1 MKKIIS
7 IITIFSILSILIF
20 STSIYAATLDTL
32 NVDINKTTIEPGAQV
47 KLTVNFGQS
56 LGAYTFNFAYDNNIF
71 DFVSVDGG
79 TSNDTTDKVIVTYYD
94 STGGNNPRSNMSII
108 FKAKENITTSN
119 PTEFLVTAEG
129 LANADASVT
138 YDDITTPITKNV
150 TVEPKYEDYKIK
162 LDYTGEI
169 IKEEAKEMEISY
181 SSPMG
186 RYYAHARLIAS
197 AITPEGAEAKLLA
210 NDTAS
215 LEFDLLENG
224 WGDSQGYEIGGKD
237 IKQTLDVRGV
247 FSKEGKYTITL
258 KLIDRDN
265 SDAVI
270 AEETFNIDV
279 RDKTTVE
286 DEKDN
291 VIEDEVGE
299 NSSEGEKEEEKKPT
313 ELPKTGIDA
322 YAPIALI
329 LIVLAVSYVYYI
341 KRK

>member
-1 MKKIIS
+1 MKKFIS

-20 STSIYAATLDTL
+20 STSIYAASLDTL
-32 NVDINKTTIEPGAQV
+32 TVDIDKSTVEPGKQV
-47 KLTVNFGQS
+47 KLTVNFGQT
-56 LGAYTFNFAYDNNIF
+56 LGAYTFSFAYDNNIF
-71 DFVSVDGG
+71 DYVSVDGG
-79 TSNDTTDKVIVTYYD
+79 TANDTTDKVIVTYYD
-94 STGGNNPRSNMSII
+94 STGGNNPRSNMSIT

-162 LDYTGEI
+162 LDYTGDI

-181 SSPMG
+181 SSAMG

-197 AITPEGAEAKLLA
+197 ATTPEGAEFKLLA
-210 NDTAS
+210 NDTAG

-224 WGDSQGYEIGGKD
+224 WGDAQGYEIGGKD
-237 IKQTLDVRGV
+237 VKQTLDGRGV

-265 SDAVI
+265 ADAVI
-270 AEETFNIDV
+270 AEETFNINVKDE
-279 RDKTTVE
+279 TIVE
-286 DEKDN
+286 EEEENIVEND
-291 VIEDEVGE
+291 
-299 NSSEGEKEEEKKPT
+299 NSSEGEAEKEPT
-313 ELPKTGIDA
+313 ELPKTGIDL
-322 YAPIALI
+322 YGPIALV
-329 LIVLAVSYVYYI
+329 LIVLAVS
-341 KRK
+341 

>member
-1 MKKIIS
+1 MKKFIS

-20 STSIYAATLDTL
+20 STTIYAATLDTL
-32 NVDINKTTIEPGAQV
+32 NVQIDKTTVEPGKQV
-47 KLTVNFGQS
+47 KLTVNFGQT
-56 LGAYTFNFAYDNNIF
+56 LGSYTFNFAYDKNIF
-71 DFVSVDGG
+71 EYVSVDGG
-79 TSNDTTDKVIVTYYD
+79 TANDTTDKVIVTYYD
-94 STGGNNPRSNMSII
+94 STGGNNPRSNMSIT

-138 YDDITTPITKNV
+138 YDDITSPITKNV

-181 SSPMG
+181 SSTMG

-197 AITPEGAEAKLLA
+197 STSPEGAEVKLLA
-210 NDTAS
+210 KDTAG
-215 LEFDLLENG
+215 LEYDLLENG

-237 IKQTLDVRGV
+237 VKQTLDVRGV

-265 SDAVI
+265 TDTVI
-270 AEETFNIDV
+270 VQETFNIDV
-279 RDKTTVE
+279 KAEATSEDKEENKIESDNSAEVE
-286 DEKDN
+286 P
-291 VIEDEVGE
+291 
-299 NSSEGEKEEEKKPT
+299 EKEPT
-313 ELPKTGIDA
+313 ELPKTGIDV
-322 YAPIALI
+322 YGPIALI
-329 LIVLAVSYVYYI
+329 LLVLGISYLYYI

>member
-1 MKKIIS
+1 MKKFIS

-20 STSIYAATLDTL
+20 STSIYAASLDTL
-32 NVDINKTTIEPGAQV
+32 TVDIDKTTVEPGKQV
-47 KLTVNFGQS
+47 KLTVNFGQT
-56 LGAYTFNFAYDNNIF
+56 LGAYTFNFAYDKNIF
-71 DFVSVDGG
+71 EYVSVDGG
-79 TSNDTTDKVIVTYYD
+79 TANDTTDKVIVTYYD
-94 STGGNNPRSNMSII
+94 STGGNNPRSNMSIT

-162 LDYTGEI
+162 LDYTGDI

-181 SSPMG
+181 SSAMG

-197 AITPEGAEAKLLA
+197 STSPEGAEVKLLA
-210 NDTAS
+210 NDTAG

-224 WGDSQGYEIGGKD
+224 WGDAQGSEIGGKD
-237 IKQTLDVRGV
+237 VKQTLDVRGV

-265 SDAVI
+265 SDTVI
-270 AEETFNIDV
+270 AEETFNLDV
-279 RDKTTVE
+279 KAEATAE
-286 DEKDN
+286 EEEENKN
-291 VIEDEVGE
+291 EVN
-299 NSSEGEKEEEKKPT
+299 NSAEGEAEKEPT
-313 ELPKTGIDA
+313 ELPETGIDV
-322 YAPIALI
+322 YGPIALV
-329 LIVLAVSYVYYI
+329 LIVLGASYVYYI

>member
-20 STSIYAATLDTL
+20 STNIYAASLDTL
-32 NVDINKTTIEPGAQV
+32 SVDISKTTVEPGTEV
-47 KLTVNFGQS
+47 KLTVNFGQT
-56 LGAYTFNFAYDNNIF
+56 LGAYTFNFVYDNNIF
-71 DFVSVDGG
+71 DYVSVDGG
-79 TSNDTTDKVIVTYYD
+79 TANDTTDKVIVTYYD
-94 STGGNNPRSNMSII
+94 STGGSNPRSNMSIT
-108 FKAKENITTSN
+108 FKAKSSITTSN

-138 YDDITTPITKNV
+138 YDDITIPITKNV
-150 TVEPKYEDYKIK
+150 TVEPKYVDYKIK
-162 LDYTGEI
+162 IDYSGEI
-169 IKEEAKEMEISY
+169 IKEEAKEMEVSY
-181 SSPMG
+181 SSSMG

-197 AITPEGAEAKLLA
+197 ATTPEGAEAKLLA

-224 WGDSQGYEIGGKD
+224 WGDAQGYEIGGKD
-237 IKQTLDVRGV
+237 VKQTLDVRGV

-258 KLIDRDN
+258 KLVDRDN

-279 RDKTTVE
+279 KSETTVDDQE
-286 DEKDN
+286 N
-291 VIEDEVGE
+291 TIEDEEE
-299 NSSEGEKEEEKKPT
+299 NVIVDAEKEEGNKPT
-313 ELPKTGIDA
+313 ELPKTGIDV
-322 YAPIALI
+322 YGSIALV
-329 LIVLAVSYVYYI
+329 LIVLGVSYVIYI

>member
-1 MKKIIS
+1 MKKFIS

-20 STSIYAATLDTL
+20 STSIYAAALDTL
-32 NVDINKTTIEPGAQV
+32 TVDIDKTTVEPGKQV
-47 KLTVNFGQS
+47 KLTVNFGQT
-56 LGAYTFNFAYDNNIF
+56 LGAYTFNFAYDKNIF
-71 DFVSVDGG
+71 EYVSVDGG
-79 TSNDTTDKVIVTYYD
+79 TANDTTDKVIVTYYD
-94 STGGNNPRSNMSII
+94 STGGSNPRSNMSIT

-181 SSPMG
+181 SSAMG

-197 AITPEGAEAKLLA
+197 ATTPEGAEVKLLA
-210 NDTAS
+210 NDTAG

-224 WGDSQGYEIGGKD
+224 WGDAQGYEIGGKD
-237 IKQTLDVRGV
+237 VKQTLDVRGV

-270 AEETFNIDV
+270 AEETFDIDV
-279 RDKTTVE
+279 KSEATTQDKEENKTE
-286 DEKDN
+286 ADN
-291 VIEDEVGE
+291 SV
-299 NSSEGEKEEEKKPT
+299 EGEAEKEPT
-313 ELPKTGIDA
+313 ELPKTGIDV

-329 LIVLAVSYVYYI
+329 LIVIAGSYVYYI

>member
-7 IITIFSILSILIF
+7 IITIFFILSILIF
-20 STSIYAATLDTL
+20 STSIYAVSLDTL
-32 NVDINKTTIEPGAQV
+32 TVDVDKTTVEPGKQV
-47 KLTVNFGQS
+47 KLSVNFGQT
-56 LGAYTFNFAYDNNIF
+56 LGAYTFNFAYDKNIF
-71 DFVSVDGG
+71 DYVSVDGG
-79 TSNDTTDKVIVTYYD
+79 TANDTTDKVIVTYYD
-94 STGGNNPRSNMSII
+94 STGGSNSRSNMSII

-181 SSPMG
+181 SSAMG

-197 AITPEGAEAKLLA
+197 ATTPEGAEVKLLA
-210 NDTAS
+210 NDTAG

-224 WGDSQGYEIGGKD
+224 WGDAQGYEIGGKD
-237 IKQTLDVRGV
+237 VKQTLDVRGV

-270 AEETFNIDV
+270 AEETFDIDV
-279 RDKTTVE
+279 KSEATTQDKEENKTEE
-286 DEKDN
+286 D
-291 VIEDEVGE
+291 
-299 NSSEGEKEEEKKPT
+299 NSVEGEAEKEPT
-313 ELPKTGIDA
+313 ELPKTGIDV

-329 LIVLAVSYVYYI
+329 LIVIAGSYVYYI

>member
-1 MKKIIS
+1 MKKFIS

-20 STSIYAATLDTL
+20 STSIYAAALDTL
-32 NVDINKTTIEPGAQV
+32 TVDIDKTTVEPGKQV
-47 KLTVNFGQS
+47 KLTVNFGQT
-56 LGAYTFNFAYDNNIF
+56 LGAYTFDFAYDKNIF
-71 DFVSVDGG
+71 EYVSVDGG
-79 TSNDTTDKVIVTYYD
+79 TANDTTDKVIVTYYD
-94 STGGNNPRSNMSII
+94 STGGSNPRSNMSIT

-119 PTEFLVTAEG
+119 PTEFLVTASG

-150 TVEPKYEDYKIK
+150 TVEPKYEDYKIE
-162 LDYTGEI
+162 LDYSGEI
-169 IKEEAKEMEISY
+169 IKEAAKEMEISY
-181 SSPMG
+181 SSSMG

-197 AITPEGAEAKLLA
+197 STSPEGAEVKLLA
-210 NDTAS
+210 NDTAG

-224 WGDSQGYEIGGKD
+224 WGDAQGYEIGGKD
-237 IKQTLDVRGV
+237 VKQTLDVRGV

-270 AEETFNIDV
+270 AEETFDIDV
-279 RDKTTVE
+279 KSEATTQDKEENKTEE
-286 DEKDN
+286 D
-291 VIEDEVGE
+291 
-299 NSSEGEKEEEKKPT
+299 NSVEGEAEKEPT
-313 ELPKTGIDA
+313 ELPKTGIDV

-329 LIVLAVSYVYYI
+329 LIVIAGSYVYYI

>member
-1 MKKIIS
+1 MKKFIS

-20 STSIYAATLDTL
+20 STSIYAASLDTL
-32 NVDINKTTIEPGAQV
+32 NVDIDKTTVEPGKQV
-47 KLTVNFGQS
+47 KLTVNFGQT
-56 LGAYTFNFAYDNNIF
+56 LGAYTFDFAYDKNIF
-71 DFVSVDGG
+71 EYVSVDGG
-79 TSNDTTDKVIVTYYD
+79 TANDTTDKVIVTYYD
-94 STGGNNPRSNMSII
+94 STGGSNPRSNMSIT

-119 PTEFLVTAEG
+119 ATEFLVTAEG

-150 TVEPKYEDYKIK
+150 TVEPNYEDYKLN
-162 LDYTGEI
+162 LDYTGEV

-181 SSPMG
+181 SSSMG
-186 RYYAHARLIAS
+186 RYYAHARLIAN
-197 AITPEGAEAKLLA
+197 ATTPEGAEAKLLA

-224 WGDSQGYEIGGKD
+224 WGDAQGYEIGGKD
-237 IKQTLDVRGV
+237 VKQTLDVRGV

-279 RDKTTVE
+279 TTEETTQDKE
-286 DEKDN
+286 ENQNEADN
-291 VIEDEVGE
+291 
-299 NSSEGEKEEEKKPT
+299 SAEGEAEKEPT
-313 ELPKTGIDA
+313 ELPKTGIDV
-322 YAPIALI
+322 YGPIALI
-329 LIVLAVSYVYYI
+329 LIVLCASYVYYI